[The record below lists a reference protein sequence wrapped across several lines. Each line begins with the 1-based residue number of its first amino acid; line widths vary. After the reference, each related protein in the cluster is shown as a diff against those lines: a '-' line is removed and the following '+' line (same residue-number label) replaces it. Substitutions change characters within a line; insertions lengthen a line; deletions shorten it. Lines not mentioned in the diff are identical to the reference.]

1 MCTPNGVDAIRTVE
15 VTGNKPASAECYL
28 KAQARREQVGQ
39 GFVDGVGDLRDSRS
53 TVPEA

>member
-28 KAQARREQVGQ
+28 KAQARREQVDQ
-39 GFVDGVGDLRDSRS
+39 GFVNGVGNLRDSRS